1 MFALVGICRCVSA
14 VPDSTGVFYSAP
26 RRGKHE
32 IRPKGVRGGDLY
44 KDTYERLNC
53 NECEKPL
60 KTENDPDEIWS
71 VRVCPDC
78 GGRWKEL

>member
-1 MFALVGICRCVSA
+1 MKSVRKAL
-14 VPDSTGVFYSAP
+14 
-26 RRGKHE
+26 
-32 IRPKGVRGGDLY
+32 RGGDLY

>member
-14 VPDSTGVFYSAP
+14 VPDSTGFF
-26 RRGKHE
+26 
-32 IRPKGVRGGDLY
+32 IRLHVGGNMKSVRKALRGGDLY